1 MKQTNPETKIYIRK
15 GPGGEVEVR
24 YVDGERVFLKKI
36 KAGSKALLRSLKSGW
51 YKAKLHFGNAV
62 TEVRPLKQNPAPE
75 YFRVSTRRVYEVSED
90 SAQRKKPRATYT
102 KRSTALKHVNPFR
115 VSTRRVYKVTKESRQ
130 REKPRATYTERSTA
144 LKHVN
149 VKRKR
154 KNPNEDETLIYG
166 RLMRIEAQKTQP
178 HRCDAACRRARH
190 QYFHDFKKGSEIWG
204 LPDGSLVVRKVK

>member
-1 MKQTNPETKIYIRK
+1 MKQRNPETKIYIKK
-15 GPGGEVEVR
+15 GPGGEIEVR

-62 TEVRPLKQNPAPE
+62 TEVRPLKQNP
-75 YFRVSTRRVYEVSED
+75 YRVSTRRVYEASGK
-90 SAQRKKPRATYT
+90 SA
-102 KRSTALKHVNPFR
+102 
-115 VSTRRVYKVTKESRQ
+115 Q
-130 REKPRATYTERSTA
+130 REKPRPTYKERSTA